1 METLSGKSCDPL
13 QLSSLALAF
22 VGDTVYDLLVRESL
36 VTDANRP
43 VNALHKLAVAQVKA
57 SAQAQAIKDI
67 LPLLTEEEAAVF
79 KRARNTRT
87 NHLPKN
93 SNHADYHYATGLE
106 ALFGYLYLK
115 GETERIREIF
125 RLINNG

>member
-13 QLSSLALAF
+13 QLSSLSLAF

-43 VNALHKLAVAQVKA
+43 VNALHKLAVEQVKA
-57 SAQAQAIKDI
+57 SAQAKAIKDI
-67 LPLLTEEEAAVF
+67 FPMLSEEEKAVF

-93 SNHADYHYATGLE
+93 SNPADYHYATGLE

-115 GETERIREIF
+115 GETQRIREIF
-125 RLINNG
+125 RLINDR

>member
-1 METLSGKSCDPL
+1 MDTLSGKSCDPL

-43 VNALHKLAVAQVKA
+43 VNALHKLAVEQVKA

-93 SNHADYHYATGLE
+93 SNPADYHYATGLE

-115 GETERIREIF
+115 CETERIREIF
-125 RLINNG
+125 RLINDR

>member
-1 METLSGKSCDPL
+1 METLSGKSCDPI

-22 VGDTVYDLLVRESL
+22 IGDTVYDLLVRETIVS
-36 VTDANRP
+36 DANRP
-43 VNALHKLAVAQVKA
+43 VNVLHKLAVEQVKA
-57 SAQAQAIKDI
+57 SAQAQAIKEIIPI
-67 LPLLTEEEAAVF
+67 LSEEEEGVF
-79 KRARNTRT
+79 RRARNTRT

-93 SNHADYHYATGLE
+93 SNPADYHYATGLE

-125 RLINNG
+125 RLINGK

>member
-13 QLSSLALAF
+13 QLSSLSLAF

-43 VNALHKLAVAQVKA
+43 VNALHKLAVEQVKA
-57 SAQAQAIKDI
+57 SAQAKAIKDI
-67 LPLLTEEEAAVF
+67 LPLLSEEEEAVF

-93 SNHADYHYATGLE
+93 SNPADYHYATGLD
-106 ALFGYLYLK
+106 ALFGYLNLK
-115 GETERIREIF
+115 GETQRIREIF
-125 RLINNG
+125 RLINDR

>member
-13 QLSSLALAF
+13 QLSSLSLAF

-43 VNALHKLAVAQVKA
+43 VNTLHKLAVEQVKA
-57 SAQAQAIKDI
+57 SAQAKAIKDI
-67 LPLLTEEEAAVF
+67 LPMLSEEEEAVF

-93 SNHADYHYATGLE
+93 SNPADYHYATGLE

-115 GETERIREIF
+115 GETQRIREIF
-125 RLINNG
+125 RLINDR

>member
-1 METLSGKSCDPL
+1 MEILSGNSCDPL

-22 VGDTVYDLLVRESL
+22 VGDTVYDLLVRETL
-36 VTDANRP
+36 VSDANRP
-43 VNALHKLAVAQVKA
+43 VNALHRLAVDKVKA

-67 LPLLTEEEAAVF
+67 LPLLTQEEAAVF

-87 NHLPKN
+87 HHLPKN
-93 SNHADYHYATGLE
+93 SNPADYHYATGLE

-115 GETERIREIF
+115 GEIQRVREIF
-125 RLINNG
+125 RLINGR

>member
-1 METLSGKSCDPL
+1 METLSGKFCDPL
-13 QLSSLALAF
+13 QLSSLSLAF

-43 VNALHKLAVAQVKA
+43 VNTLHKLAVEQVKA
-57 SAQAQAIKDI
+57 SAQAKAIKDI
-67 LPLLTEEEAAVF
+67 LPMLSEEEEAVF

-93 SNHADYHYATGLE
+93 SNPADYHYATGLE

-115 GETERIREIF
+115 GQTERIREIF
-125 RLINNG
+125 RLINDR